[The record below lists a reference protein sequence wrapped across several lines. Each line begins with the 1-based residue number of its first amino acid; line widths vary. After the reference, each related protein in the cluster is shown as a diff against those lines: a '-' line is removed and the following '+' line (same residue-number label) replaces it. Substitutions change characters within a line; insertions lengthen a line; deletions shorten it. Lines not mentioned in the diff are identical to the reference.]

1 MSYHEREPTPTLDRR
16 GRISARLRRLL
27 VLGLFSLLPA
37 GPSLA
42 AIVLPQADGGALR
55 LPAPARRIV
64 TLAPNLAELVYAA
77 GAGDRLEGVVEYTD
91 FPPAASR
98 LPKVGNAFRFDLER
112 IVELKPDLVI
122 AWQSGNP
129 QPALDKLRQLGI
141 RVWQLE
147 ITRPREIATALET
160 IGKAAGT
167 GGAGRKAAAGIRARL
182 SELKRDNAGKTPVTY
197 FYQVATRPL
206 YTINGQHIISRS
218 LGICGGRNV
227 FAALPALAPRI
238 SREAVL
244 MANPQAIISPGGRDY
259 RGALKHWRKW
269 PQIEAVKNHALLYI
283 DADEISRAGPRLL
296 DGIASACKLLDRVRV
311 AGSPRRRAR

>member
-1 MSYHEREPTPTLDRR
+1 MSYHERGPTAALGGR
-16 GRISARLRRLL
+16 GHISPQSHYLL
-27 VLGLFSLLPA
+27 VLGLFALLEA
-37 GPSLA
+37 GPSFA

-77 GAGDRLEGVVEYTD
+77 GAGDRLKGVVEYTD
-91 FPPAASR
+91 FPPAASQ

-129 QPALDKLRQLGI
+129 QPALEKLRQMGI

-167 GGAGRKAAAGIRARL
+167 GSTGRKAAASVRARL
-182 SELKRDNAGKTPVTY
+182 SELKRDNAGKRPVTY

-227 FAALPALAPRI
+227 FAALPALAPQV

-244 MANPQAIISPGGRDY
+244 MANPQVILSPGGGEY
-259 RGALKHWRKW
+259 QGALKHWREW
-269 PQIEAVKNHALLYI
+269 PQLEAVRNHALLYI

-296 DGIASACKLLDRVRV
+296 DGIASACRLLDRVRA
-311 AGSPRRRAR
+311 AGSPRGEAP

>member
-1 MSYHEREPTPTLDRR
+1 MSYHERGPTAALDGR
-16 GRISARLRRLL
+16 GRISPLLRCLL
-27 VLGLFSLLPA
+27 VLGLFSLLAASP
-37 GPSLA
+37 LFA
-42 AIVLPQADGGALR
+42 AIVLPQANGGTLK

-77 GAGDRLEGVVEYTD
+77 GAGDRLKGVVEYTD
-91 FPPAASR
+91 FPPAASQ

-129 QPALDKLRQLGI
+129 QPALDKLRQMGV

-160 IGKAAGT
+160 IGRAAGI
-167 GGAGRKAAAGIRARL
+167 GGVGRKAAASIRARL
-182 SELKRDNAGKTPVTY
+182 SALKRDNADKRPVTY

-218 LGICGGRNV
+218 LRICGGRNV
-227 FAALPALAPRI
+227 FAALPALAPQV

-244 MANPQAIISPGGRDY
+244 MANPQVIISPGGRDY
-259 RGALKHWRKW
+259 QGALKHWHKW
-269 PQIEAVKNHALLYI
+269 PQLDAVKNHALLYI

-296 DGIASACKLLDRVRV
+296 DGIASACKLLDGVR
-311 AGSPRRRAR
+311 AASNPHREAP